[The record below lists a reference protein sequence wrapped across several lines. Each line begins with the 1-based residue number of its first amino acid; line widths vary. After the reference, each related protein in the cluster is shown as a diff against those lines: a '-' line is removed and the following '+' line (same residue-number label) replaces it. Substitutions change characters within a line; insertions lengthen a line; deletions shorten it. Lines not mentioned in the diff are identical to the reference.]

1 MSLLLFVACTTTEES
16 PSSVPNG
23 GNESV
28 TPSITLEQNF
38 LNFDEHADVQT
49 ISFSST
55 MDWTAELIND
65 RADGWCSI
73 SATSGTAGSKD
84 IDVTVTENTSTDD
97 RTASVIIKSGAISKT
112 VRISQKQRD
121 ALTVTSS
128 TFEIEGTSGKI
139 YIEVKANVDFEYTIN
154 GSAAEWIT
162 PVETRAMKTSTLAFN
177 IAENKTMVRREGTI
191 TVFSGDLSE
200 TITVYQKD
208 HGDAILLSQNEYV
221 VSDTGE
227 DIAVEVTSNVDVEIE
242 MPGVDWITRNVSRAV
257 STNTY
262 YFTIAENTSYDQRE
276 AYITFKN
283 TEKKITERVK
293 VSQVQRDAIVLA
305 AEQYNVTSEGEQIT
319 IELGHNV
326 DFDFEIV
333 GDWITHVETRA
344 LQTNYLVF
352 EVASNASYDSREGS
366 VIFTANNGS
375 LTQVAKIFQAQKD
388 AIIISDN
395 DIVVSDASQ
404 QISFD
409 VETNIDFS
417 VIDPDVDWLH
427 PVVTRGLTTHTLTYT
442 VDENTTYD
450 SREAQIVVKNNATNI
465 TQTVTVTQ
473 AQKDAIV
480 LAKSEYEIELEGGA
494 LDFDIQTNVEVSVSI
509 SEDAQSWIT
518 QVVTRGLETRTLY
531 FDIAPYDGDAT
542 REGTITI
549 SGGNAMQTINVCQFS
564 WQNLEDNKIYY
575 TSSDGKVVTPNE
587 NSNWGG
593 ARIISNTYENGQG
606 VITFSRNLTEIG
618 SEAFCDQ
625 QTLTSITIPDKVKS
639 IGYETFKS
647 CKALTEVTLGSGL
660 ETISESAFLYCGKLE
675 SITIP
680 DSVTSI
686 GQSAFQDCLSLN
698 SVTFGK
704 GLETIGE
711 SAFAVCNSLTSI
723 TIPDNVKSL
732 GNNAFNSC
740 KKLVEVNIGNG
751 VKTIGSEAFRNC
763 EKLAEIYLGSGLET
777 IEWGA
782 FANNPSLT
790 RITIPNNVKKIGS
803 DAFYYCDA
811 LTSITIPNSVKAI
824 EDSTFNACV
833 KLAEVN
839 IGDGVETIGEYAFYA
854 CALTSIN
861 IPNSV
866 KTIKGGAFQECRKL
880 ATVTFGS
887 GLETIG
893 DRAFNNCE
901 SLTQITIPNSV
912 KTIGGGAFY
921 DCPNLREVSLGN
933 SLEVIPGNAFGNCH
947 ALTSITIPDSVTY
960 IGEGAFENC
969 SSLTSITIPDNV
981 KIIKNHTFN
990 GCFNLAEVTIGKGVE
1005 TIEHNAFN
1013 ACGKLTNIIIPDNV
1027 KTIGEQAFN
1036 ACESLATVT
1045 LGNGLETICNE
1056 AFNACVS
1063 LNSITIPQS
1072 VKEIT
1077 GNPFA
1082 GCKKI
1087 KAFYGKFTSEDN
1099 TTLSKDGVII
1109 AIANYESLIE
1119 YTIPNGITKIAD
1131 SAFANW
1137 YNLQTINIPES
1148 VTSIGAGAFSGCD
1161 NLQSINIPEGITTIK
1176 GGTFSNCNNL
1186 KQITLP
1192 NSLTKIESEAF
1203 TFSGLTEITIPDNV
1217 TEIGGGVF
1225 GGCDNL
1231 TSFRGKF
1238 ASADNKSLIIDNK
1251 LIAYAYSG
1259 LTEYII
1265 SEGVITLGEFSFLW
1279 IIGQPMATISL
1290 PNSLTTIEDW
1300 AFYDCRTI
1308 SEITIPE
1315 NVTYI
1320 GGFNMDNL
1328 SKIYCKATT
1337 PPTLNGNPFEGSQ
1350 TPTHTIY
1357 VPSASVM
1364 AYRSAPGW
1372 SDYASMIVGY
1382 DFDKGVEI
1390 DPNTQIF
1397 YTSSDGKVV
1406 NPNAASWGGA
1416 TIISNTYK
1424 NGQGVITFSQSLTEI
1439 SDNAFEGCSTLTG
1452 VNLPNS
1458 VEIIKE
1464 HAFIQC
1470 TSLRSITLPTSVTT
1484 IEAGAFMLC
1493 SSLSSITIPNSVTVI
1508 KGSAFNLCI

>member
-1 MSLLLFVACTTTEES
+1 MKNILRAIMSLLLFVACTTTEES

-28 TPSITLEQNF
+28 TPSITLEQNY

-121 ALTVTSS
+121 ALTVTAS

-162 PVETRAMKTSTLAFN
+162 PIETRALKTTTLGFN
-177 IAENKTMVRREGTI
+177 IAENKTMQRREGTI
-191 TVFSGDLSE
+191 TIHSGDLSE
-200 TITVYQKD
+200 TVTVYQKD

-242 MPGVDWITRNVSRAV
+242 MPDVDWITRNTSRAV

-262 YFTIAENTSYDQRE
+262 YFTIAENTTYDQRE

-293 VSQVQRDAIVLA
+293 VSQVQKDAIVLA

-326 DFDFEIV
+326 DFEFEIV

-375 LTQVAKIFQAQKD
+375 LTQVAKIFQAQKN

-494 LDFDIQTNVEVSVSI
+494 LDFDIQTNVEVTVSI

-518 QVVTRGLETRTLY
+518 QLQTRGLETRTLY

-549 SGGNAMQTINVCQFS
+549 SGGNATQTINVCQFS
-564 WQNLEDNKIYY
+564 WQTLEDNKIYY
-575 TSSDGKVVTPNE
+575 TSSDGQIVEPYSAT
-587 NSNWGG
+587 SWGDKTS
-593 ARIISNTYENGQG
+593 IISNTYENGQG
-606 VITFSRNLTEIG
+606 VIVFSRNLTEIG
-618 SEAFCDQ
+618 SWAFQDNGNKFTSI
-625 QTLTSITIPDKVKS
+625 TLPKTLKKIGYQAFLSCSQLTEIEIPNSVTSIGTHAFAHCTALTEVTLGENLETIGDTAFVGCTALTNITIPDKVKS
-639 IGYETFKS
+639 IGSESFKS
-647 CKALTEVTLGSGL
+647 CANLTEVTLGSGL
-660 ETISESAFLYCGKLE
+660 ESIGENAFLYCGKLE

-686 GQSAFQDCLSLN
+686 GSGAFQDCYALA
-698 SVTFGK
+698 SVTFGR
-704 GLETIGE
+704 GLETIGD
-711 SAFAVCNSLTSI
+711 SAFAVCNSLTNI
-723 TIPDNVKSL
+723 TIPDNVKWL

-740 KKLVEVNIGNG
+740 ENLAKVNIGDG
-751 VKTIGSEAFRNC
+751 VETIGSEAFRNC
-763 EKLAEIYLGSGLET
+763 EKLAEINLGSGLET

-782 FANNPSLT
+782 FANNSSLT

-803 DAFYYCDA
+803 SAFYFCDA
-811 LTSITIPNSVKAI
+811 LTCITIPNSVKAI
-824 EDSTFNACV
+824 EDSTFNACS
-833 KLAEVN
+833 KLAEVTIGESVETIGEYAFYATALTNITIPNSVKTILGGAFQECKNLKKVN
-839 IGDGVETIGEYAFYA
+839 IGDGVETIGSYAFNDCTSLTTVTLGSGLETINEMA
-854 CALTSIN
+854 FHMCISLTSIN
-861 IPNSV
+861 IPDNV
-866 KTIKGGAFQECRKL
+866 KTIGGHAFDNCYSL
-880 ATVTFGS
+880 ATVTLGNS
-887 GLETIG
+887 LETIG
-893 DRAFNNCE
+893 DRAFNDCAMTN
-901 SLTQITIPNSV
+901 ITIPNSV
-912 KTIGGGAFY
+912 KTIGSFAFL
-921 DCPNLREVSLGN
+921 DCPNLKEVSLGN
-933 SLEVIPGNAFGNCH
+933 SLEVIGDA
-947 ALTSITIPDSVTY
+947 
-960 IGEGAFENC
+960 AFENC
-969 SSLTSITIPDNV
+969 YELTAISIPDNT
-981 KIIKNHTFN
+981 KSIGYGAFC
-990 GCFNLAEVTIGKGVE
+990 GCRNLTTLDLGNGVE
-1005 TIEHNAFN
+1005 TIYN
-1013 ACGKLTNIIIPDNV
+1013 
-1027 KTIGEQAFN
+1027 QAFDGCI
-1036 ACESLATVT
+1036 A
-1045 LGNGLETICNE
+1045 
-1056 AFNACVS
+1056 
-1063 LNSITIPQS
+1063 LNSVTIPQS
-1072 VKEIT
+1072 VVEIV
-1077 GNPFA
+1077 GNPFTRCS
-1082 GCKKI
+1082 GI
-1087 KAFYGKFTSEDN
+1087 KAFYGKFASEDN

-1109 AIANYESLIE
+1109 AIANYANLTE
-1119 YTIPNGITKIAD
+1119 YTIPDGITKIAD
-1131 SAFANW
+1131 SVFAHW
-1137 YNLQTINIPES
+1137 YNLQSITIPNS
-1148 VTSIGAGAFSGCD
+1148 VTEIGNNAFESCGNLQSITIPDSVTEIGGDAFINCG

-1176 GGTFSNCNNL
+1176 GGTFHGCGNL

-1192 NSLTKIESEAF
+1192 NSLTKIEHCAF
-1203 TFSGLTEITIPDNV
+1203 EWTGLTEITIPDSV
-1217 TEIGGGVF
+1217 TEIGGSVF
-1225 GGCDNL
+1225 SGCEYLSAFN
-1231 TSFRGKF
+1231 SKF
-1238 ASADNKSLIIDNK
+1238 ASADKRSLIINNE
-1251 LIAYAYSG
+1251 LIAFAHAG
-1259 LTEYII
+1259 ATEYNIP
-1265 SEGVITLGEFSFLW
+1265 EGVTTLKHMSFAW
-1279 IIGQPMATISL
+1279 VMTYEMATLLL
-1290 PNSLTTIEDW
+1290 PNSLTTIEDG

-1320 GGFNMDNL
+1320 GSWCIETL

-1337 PPTLNGNPFEGSQ
+1337 PPTLSGNPFDGSQ
-1350 TPTHTIY
+1350 TSTHTIY
-1357 VPSASVM
+1357 VPTTSVN
-1364 AYRSAPGW
+1364 AYKNADGW
-1372 SDYASMIVGY
+1372 RDYAHLIVGY
-1382 DFDKGVEI
+1382 NF
-1390 DPNTQIF
+1390 
-1397 YTSSDGKVV
+1397 
-1406 NPNAASWGGA
+1406 
-1416 TIISNTYK
+1416 
-1424 NGQGVITFSQSLTEI
+1424 
-1439 SDNAFEGCSTLTG
+1439 
-1452 VNLPNS
+1452 
-1458 VEIIKE
+1458 
-1464 HAFIQC
+1464 
-1470 TSLRSITLPTSVTT
+1470 
-1484 IEAGAFMLC
+1484 
-1493 SSLSSITIPNSVTVI
+1493 
-1508 KGSAFNLCI
+1508 

>member
-1 MSLLLFVACTTTEES
+1 MKNILCAIMSLLLFVACTSEETQ
-16 PSSVPNG
+16 PSVKPNG
-23 GNESV
+23 DAST
-28 TPSITLEQNF
+28 TPSITLEQNY
-38 LNFDEHADVQT
+38 LNFDEHPDVQT

-55 MDWTAELIND
+55 MEWTAELIND

-73 SATSGTAGSKD
+73 NATSGTAGSKD

-121 ALTVTSS
+121 ALTVTAS
-128 TFEIEGTSGKI
+128 TFEVEGTSGKI

-154 GSAAEWIT
+154 GSATEWIT
-162 PVETRAMKTSTLAFN
+162 PIETRAMKTTTLGFN
-177 IAENKTMVRREGTI
+177 IAENKTMQRREGTI

-208 HGDAILLSQNEYV
+208 HGEAIIISQKEYV

-276 AYITFKN
+276 AYIIFKN

-305 AEQYNVTSEGEQIT
+305 AEQYNVSSEGKQIE

-326 DFDFEIV
+326 DFEYEII

-344 LQTNYLVF
+344 LQTSYLVF

-480 LAKSEYEIELEGGA
+480 LAKSEYEIELEGGS

-518 QVVTRGLETRTLY
+518 QLQTRGLETRTLY

-549 SGGNAMQTINVCQFS
+549 SGGNATQTINICQFS
-564 WQNLEDNKIYY
+564 WQTLEDNKIYY
-575 TSSDGKVVTPNE
+575 TSSDGQIVEPYSAT
-587 NSNWGG
+587 SWGDNTT
-593 ARIISNTYENGQG
+593 IISNTYENGQG
-606 VITFSRNLTEIG
+606 VIVFSRNLTEIG
-618 SEAFCDQ
+618 SWAFQDNGNKFTSITLPKTLKKIGYQAFLSCSQLTEIEIPNSVTSIGTHAFAHCKALTEVTLGENLETIGD
-625 QTLTSITIPDKVKS
+625 TAFIGCTALTSITIPDKVKY
-639 IGYETFKS
+639 IGYESFKS
-647 CKALTEVTLGSGL
+647 CANLTEVTLGSGL
-660 ETISESAFLYCGKLE
+660 ESIGENAFLYCGELE

-686 GQSAFQDCLSLN
+686 GSSAFQDCYALA
-698 SVTFGK
+698 SVTFGR
-704 GLETIGE
+704 GLETIGD
-711 SAFAVCNSLTSI
+711 SAFAVCNSLTNI
-723 TIPDNVKSL
+723 TIPDNVKWL

-740 KKLVEVNIGNG
+740 KNLAKVNIGDG
-751 VKTIGSEAFRNC
+751 VETIGSEAFRNC
-763 EKLAEIYLGSGLET
+763 EKLAEINLGSGLET
-777 IEWGA
+777 IGWAA
-782 FANNPSLT
+782 FAECKPLT
-790 RITIPNNVKKIGS
+790 SITIPNSVKTIGGE
-803 DAFYYCDA
+803 AFCLCPKLAEVTIGESVETIGGCAFQGCNALTSITIPNSVKTIETQTFYNCSNLAEVIIGESVETIGWGSFQECDA
-811 LTSITIPNSVKAI
+811 LTSITIPNSVKTI
-824 EDSTFNACV
+824 ENWAFSSCDN
-833 KLAEVN
+833 LAEIN
-839 IGDGVETIGEYAFYA
+839 IGTGVETIGEYAFY
-854 CALTSIN
+854 
-861 IPNSV
+861 
-866 KTIKGGAFQECRKL
+866 
-880 ATVTFGS
+880 
-887 GLETIG
+887 
-893 DRAFNNCE
+893 NCE
-901 SLTQITIPNSV
+901 SLTSV
-912 KTIGGGAFY
+912 
-921 DCPNLREVSLGN
+921 N
-933 SLEVIPGNAFGNCH
+933 IPG
-947 ALTSITIPDSVTY
+947 
-960 IGEGAFENC
+960 
-969 SSLTSITIPDNV
+969 
-981 KIIKNHTFN
+981 
-990 GCFNLAEVTIGKGVE
+990 
-1005 TIEHNAFN
+1005 
-1013 ACGKLTNIIIPDNV
+1013 NV
-1027 KTIGEQAFN
+1027 KTINNYAFAYCYNLAEITLNEGIESIGDQAFGYCH
-1036 ACESLATVT
+1036 ALKSL
-1045 LGNGLETICNE
+1045 
-1056 AFNACVS
+1056 
-1063 LNSITIPQS
+1063 TIPQS

-1077 GNPFA
+1077 GNPVA
-1082 GCKKI
+1082 GCNGI
-1087 KAFYGKFTSEDN
+1087 EAFYGKFASEDN

-1109 AIANYESLIE
+1109 AIANYESLTE
-1119 YTIPNGITKIAD
+1119 YTIPNGITKIAN

-1137 YNLQTINIPES
+1137 YNLQSITIPDS
-1148 VTSIGAGAFSGCD
+1148 VTEIGGNAFINCG

-1176 GGTFSNCNNL
+1176 GGTFSSCNNL

-1231 TSFRGKF
+1231 ASFSGKF
-1238 ASADNKSLIIDNK
+1238 ATADNKSLIIDNK

-1265 SEGVITLGEFSFLW
+1265 PEGVITLGGYSFLW

-1290 PNSLTTIEDW
+1290 PNSLTTIEDG

-1320 GGFNMDNL
+1320 GWLGSCENL

-1337 PPTLNGNPFEGSQ
+1337 PPTLGGNPFNGSQ
-1350 TPTHTIY
+1350 TSTHTIY
-1357 VPSASVM
+1357 VPTTSVN
-1364 AYRSAPGW
+1364 AYKNADGW
-1372 SDYASMIVGY
+1372 RDYAHLIVGY
-1382 DFDKGVEI
+1382 NF
-1390 DPNTQIF
+1390 
-1397 YTSSDGKVV
+1397 
-1406 NPNAASWGGA
+1406 
-1416 TIISNTYK
+1416 
-1424 NGQGVITFSQSLTEI
+1424 
-1439 SDNAFEGCSTLTG
+1439 
-1452 VNLPNS
+1452 
-1458 VEIIKE
+1458 
-1464 HAFIQC
+1464 
-1470 TSLRSITLPTSVTT
+1470 
-1484 IEAGAFMLC
+1484 
-1493 SSLSSITIPNSVTVI
+1493 
-1508 KGSAFNLCI
+1508 